1 MEPAS
6 TVDFLRNGLRSTP
19 FGSLILVVCHE
30 ASPRDTLLAEMS
42 FAATSNAGVS
52 ARWISLSE
60 KASTA
65 EERLQHV
72 RDSQLEMQ
80 SDRQA
85 EDEVPSH
92 DLYPA
97 GAPVFGEARTPE
109 QIAANDETNRRYH
122 AAEKDRE
129 RRVLAAKQRIRQKLM
144 KASAAPTIASLSRNR
159 VEEAESFVTRWSLD
173 PARPCVFFLDDLLA
187 VQVDGKR
194 GSAKT
199 IGAVARCLKDI
210 AVSRNV
216 IIVAGA
222 PAPMLTAKDR
232 HSLKEFVVA
241 PTPQSLASYG
251 SPHESADVVVGFKE
265 TMNGALSPVFIS
277 NRYATAPFA

>member
-1 MEPAS
+1 MDTAA
-6 TVDFLRNGLRSTP
+6 TVDFLRNGLRATP

-30 ASPRDTLLAEMS
+30 ASPRDTLLAEMT
-42 FAATSNAGVS
+42 FAATSNTGVS

-65 EERLQHV
+65 EERLKHV
-72 RDSQLEMQ
+72 RDSQLEKQ
-80 SDRQA
+80 SDHQA
-85 EDEVPSH
+85 QDEVPFH
-92 DLYPA
+92 DLHPA
-97 GAPVFGEARTPE
+97 DLPVFGEVRTPE
-109 QIAANDETNRRYH
+109 EIAAADEMNRRYN
-122 AAEKDRE
+122 AAEKDRK
-129 RRVLAAKQRIRQKLM
+129 RRVLTAKQRILQKLQ
-144 KASAAPTIASLSRNR
+144 KAAAVPTIASLSRNKI
-159 VEEAESFVTRWSLD
+159 EEADSFVTRWSLD

-232 HSLKEFVVA
+232 HSLREFVVA